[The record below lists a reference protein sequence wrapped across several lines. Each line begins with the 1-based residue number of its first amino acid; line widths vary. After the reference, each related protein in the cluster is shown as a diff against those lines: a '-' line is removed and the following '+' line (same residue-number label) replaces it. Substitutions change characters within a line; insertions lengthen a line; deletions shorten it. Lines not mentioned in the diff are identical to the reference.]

1 MKRTI
6 IHIDAEK
13 CTGCGACVPN
23 CPEGALK
30 IVNGKATLASE
41 ILCDGLGACVGK
53 CPFGA
58 MRVEEREA
66 AEYDERKVMQN
77 IVTRDDSVIQEHLE
91 HLKVHGQDEYLQ
103 EAVAF
108 LKEKKKDS
116 PAVTSGH
123 PHAHASGCPGTR
135 MMQFKKT
142 SGTGSVEPAGTLQST
157 LEQWPIQLHLLNP
170 HAPYF
175 TNADL
180 LIAADCVPFAY
191 ADFHRKFLK
200 DKKLVILCPK
210 LDNAHQEYLEKLAE
224 IIKANAITSITM
236 VHMEVPCCF
245 GVNSLVEEA
254 VKKSGKNVI
263 LKEYTI
269 SLQGELI

>member
-1 MKRTI
+1 MKRMI
-6 IHIDAEK
+6 IHIDEKK

-30 IVNGKATLASE
+30 IVNGKAKLASE

-77 IVTRDDSVIQEHLE
+77 IVKQDEVVIQEHLT
-91 HLKVHGQDEYLQ
+91 HLKEHGQAGYFQ

-108 LKEKKKDS
+108 LKEKKKDVPLPS
-116 PAVTSGH
+116 APAHGH
-123 PHAHASGCPGTR
+123 AGGCPGTR
-135 MMQFKKT
+135 MVEFKKAAGYSSAEP
-142 SGTGSVEPAGTLQST
+142 SGALHSM
-157 LEQWPIQLHLLNP
+157 LEQWPVQLHLLNP
-170 HAPYF
+170 RAPYF
-175 TNADL
+175 KNADL
-180 LIAADCVPFAY
+180 LVAADCVPFAY

-200 DKKLVILCPK
+200 GKKLIILCPK
-210 LDNAHQEYLEKLAE
+210 LDNAHQEYVEKLTE
-224 IIKANAITSITM
+224 IIKANVIKSITM
-236 VHMEVPCCF
+236 VHMEVPCCS

-254 VKKSGKNVI
+254 VQKSGKNVI
-263 LKEYTI
+263 LKDYTV